1 MKRLSTLNWKRYGVA
16 VLWDLWCKKSRDE
29 DSKWV
34 SYASLVTEPQGVEGA
49 HRKHLSI
56 WCPGQ
61 RGDWVFV
68 RWRGVELTAKTV
80 PYLLR
85 KDNVWQVNKTAES
98 CWLLGWIIEVKMTS
112 FWFKTSC
119 HLYPPIFFSSL
130 MKKNNVV
137 THPAHWVS
145 LCIVYACML
154 LGSVIKSA
162 HLIFA
167 VFSSWQYEVIDW
179 IPVHLQDKTIMSL
192 PLERNGREG
201 EKTI

>member
-1 MKRLSTLNWKRYGVA
+1 MLLCC
-16 VLWDLWCKKSRDE
+16 VLGDLWCKKSRDE
-29 DSKWV
+29 DSKRV

-98 CWLLGWIIEVKMTS
+98 CWLLVWMREVKMTS

-130 MKKNNVV
+130 MKKNRCRN
-137 THPAHWVS
+137 TLGFPLHS
-145 LCIVYACML
+145 LCVHASRFSYQKCPPYICSL
-154 LGSVIKSA
+154 LLLTVWGHWLNSSPPSGQDHHEPSTREKWEGRRKDY
-162 HLIFA
+162 LI
-167 VFSSWQYEVIDW
+167 SS
-179 IPVHLQDKTIMSL
+179 M
-192 PLERNGREG
+192 
-201 EKTI
+201 